1 MSREEYEAWVKDVMA
16 SAGPHATEVAF
27 RFPRI
32 SQRTLAMLDH
42 SRSWVKILL
51 ISGLLVLA
59 TESPVGAQQ
68 KKPTKPPPRP
78 PSISDPDET
87 KNKAAIESEQLKP
100 ARYRGQLVSK
110 PNEGGLFRVAVEY
123 QRVRVKR
130 GKEAEY
136 DRLQKDSVEQAA
148 RSTAKQ
154 TQAQTRAGL
163 TPSNRA
169 GKVALPDRREIS
181 AAAGIAVGAA
191 TKFEGEYV
199 LLKRLLET
207 VSDTQTVI
215 FHAAPNVQVRV
226 LKPSDKPVDSI
237 PSTAQREA
245 KEVKNKQDK
254 TPLTGYEGELTDLK
268 VGQRVMLQ
276 LAPANN
282 EGKQLGVAPGSI
294 HKRLVTLVV
303 VEEEAQQ
310 AQP

>member
-1 MSREEYEAWVKDVMA
+1 
-16 SAGPHATEVAF
+16 
-27 RFPRI
+27 
-32 SQRTLAMLDH
+32 MLDH
-42 SRSWVKILL
+42 SRFWVKTLL
-51 ISGLLVLA
+51 ISGLLVVT

-68 KKPTKPPPRP
+68 KKTKKPPPP
-78 PSISDPDET
+78 TSSTEKTDPDET
-87 KNKAAIESEQLKP
+87 KNKPAIESEQLKP
-100 ARYRGQLVSK
+100 ASYRGQLVSK

-123 QRVRVKR
+123 QRVRVRR

-148 RSTAKQ
+148 RSAAKQ

-191 TKFEGEYV
+191 TKFEGENA
-199 LLKRLLET
+199 LLKGLLET

-237 PSTAQREA
+237 LSTAQREA

-254 TPLTGYEGELTDLK
+254 TPLPGYEGELTDLK
-268 VGQRVMLQ
+268 FGQRVMLK

-294 HKRLVTLVV
+294 YKRLVTLVV

-310 AQP
+310 AQPSR